1 MSFRQAGGSNSS
13 ANGKSRGWKDNKN
26 HYERHYCEVCNVWM
40 ASDRASILTHE
51 NGKKHAEKFQE
62 AQAKRSLELA
72 AQEKQK
78 RSLQMSLQQMES
90 SAAASMQ
97 QDYGLFGASGNNFQ
111 GTSHISSLLSSSV
124 TPHVVPSISAIPPLP
139 LPLPTGNVPSP
150 ASNSVKQEKKEWND
164 RKKQR
169 DVEKKK
175 KKRNDD
181 DESGD
186 DEATNKRKKI
196 KISEHEGYYSSS
208 DGSQT
213 WLEGVVFGGML
224 EEDLPIQVWVGNPE
238 ASRSELQLSDNQ
250 RHWKDGL
257 IAAVRQRPSSEAY
270 SDRMVVDVAYLPT
283 DDSTDETLIKSVR
296 LQHVRILLGGHDKD
310 DRIPRTLEA
319 ARLLAMGGEE
329 IVVKPPK
336 VGTGDDEIE
345 EATGLSGWSTVKI
358 KRTTIHNDLKEEREA
373 ARKKRKD
380 ALLKAEKDAKE
391 TEARQM
397 EEAKVSNAHDSAL
410 GAYDVWNR
418 TQDGYKGVNIHAGP
432 GANGTSTE
440 FGKKLATDGTV
451 AFKKS
456 AQRGVSAKKKRSLR
470 TTSADDD

>member
-13 ANGKSRGWKDNKN
+13 ANGKSRGWKDKN
-26 HYERHYCEVCNVWM
+26 HYERHYCDVCNVWM

-51 NGKKHAEKFQE
+51 NGKKHADKFQE
-62 AQAKRSLELA
+62 AQAKRSLEVA

-78 RSLQMSLQQMES
+78 RSLQMTLQQMES
-90 SAAASMQ
+90 AAAASMQ
-97 QDYGLFGASGNNFQ
+97 QDYGLFGASGNNIH
-111 GTSHISSLLSSSV
+111 GTSHMTSLLSSSV
-124 TPHVVPSISAIPPLP
+124 VPQVVPSITAIPPLP

-150 ASNSVKQEKKEWND
+150 ASNSAKQEKKEWND

-175 KKRNDD
+175 KHNGDN
-181 DESGD
+181 ESGG

-213 WLEGVVFGGML
+213 WLEGVVFGGIL
-224 EEDLPIQVWVGNPE
+224 EEDLPIQVWVGNPA
-238 ASRSELQLSDNQ
+238 ASSSELQLSDNQ

-257 IAAVRQRPSSEAY
+257 IAAIRQRPTSEAY
-270 SDRMVVDVAYLPT
+270 SDRMVVDIAYLPA
-283 DDSTDETLIKSVR
+283 DDSDDETLLKSVR

-310 DRIPRTLEA
+310 DRIPRTLDA

-336 VGTGDDEIE
+336 VGTGDEEIE

-358 KRTTIHNDLKEEREA
+358 KRTTIHNELKEVREA

-380 ALLKAEKDAKE
+380 APLKAEKDAKE
-391 TEARQM
+391 IEARQM

-418 TQDGYKGVNIHAGP
+418 TQDGYKGVNIHAVP
-432 GANGTSTE
+432 QANGTSTDC
-440 FGKKLATDGTV
+440 GKKLATDGTV

-456 AQRGVSAKKKRSLR
+456 AQKGVSAKKKRSLR